1 MSPLSKPK
9 KRASV
14 LSPGTVD
21 DHPNPL
27 TPTAYNFPDPPV
39 AFRYPLSRKPG
50 AGVPLGTRKLGFS
63 LQSSAGRLSRCR
75 WALQSGEQSQ
85 GVVRRVEL
93 SERAGQKRRG
103 MAKGVAAPLAAIF
116 AYFLSHHRK

>member
-75 WALQSGEQSQ
+75 WALQPGLAGEKICGENPNKTPMGVPSGTP
-85 GVVRRVEL
+85 
-93 SERAGQKRRG
+93 A
-103 MAKGVAAPLAAIF
+103 AAPRGRVVK
-116 AYFLSHHRK
+116 Y